1 MVMLKLLRAY
11 VDDDVGGG
19 GGGGSDNDNDD
30 DFDDIHVVNV
40 TFMVMLIC

>member
-19 GGGGSDNDNDD
+19 GGVTDNDNDD

>member
-11 VDDDVGGG
+11 VEDDDGGG
-19 GGGGSDNDNDD
+19 GGVSDNDDDD

>member
-1 MVMLKLLRAY
+1 MLKLLRAY
-11 VDDDVGGG
+11 VDDDGGG
-19 GGGGSDNDNDD
+19 GGGGSDNDD

>member
-1 MVMLKLLRAY
+1 MLKLLRAS
-11 VDDDVGGG
+11 VEDDDGGG
-19 GGGGSDNDNDD
+19 GVSDNDNDD

>member
-1 MVMLKLLRAY
+1 MAMLKLLRAY

-19 GGGGSDNDNDD
+19 GGVSDNDDDD

>member
-1 MVMLKLLRAY
+1 MLKLLRAY
-11 VDDDVGGG
+11 VDDDGGG
-19 GGGGSDNDNDD
+19 GGGGDSDNDD

>member
-19 GGGGSDNDNDD
+19 GGVSDNDDDD

>member
-1 MVMLKLLRAY
+1 MVMLKLLRAS

-19 GGGGSDNDNDD
+19 GGVSDNDD
-30 DFDDIHVVNV
+30 DDDFHDIHVVNV

>member
-11 VDDDVGGG
+11 VDDDVGRGG
-19 GGGGSDNDNDD
+19 GVSDNDNDD

>member
-19 GGGGSDNDNDD
+19 GGGVSDNDNDD

-40 TFMVMLIC
+40 TFKVMLIC

>member
-19 GGGGSDNDNDD
+19 GGGSDNDDDD